1 MNRQAIKETLKPL
14 IKSPYVLVSA
24 GFLLWM
30 LFVDEDNIIKR
41 YELSRKVSVLQ
52 AEKMQLQEDIR
63 QTVRKME
70 ELKSSSRENLE
81 KFAREE
87 YLMKRDDEVIFIVKD

>member
-1 MNRQAIKETLKPL
+1 MNRQAIKDTLKPL
-14 IKSPYVLVSA
+14 VKSPYVIVSV

-30 LFVDEDNIIKR
+30 IFVDEDNLIKR
-41 YELSRKVSVLQ
+41 YELSHKVSVLK
-52 AEKMQLQEDIR
+52 AEKEQLKEDIS

-70 ELKSSSRENLE
+70 ELKSSNRENLE

-87 YLMKRDDEVIFIVKD
+87 YLMKKDDEVIFIVKD